1 MTHTERN
8 TAPRTRQAT
17 LALLVVTVLWGF
29 TFVWMKQALDA
40 SEQHLGSA
48 GGVAGVGLFMTLRFG
63 FAALAMLLLPAVRR
77 GLTPGVWGGGL
88 WIGALLLAGFL
99 LQMFGLQGVSAPVSA
114 FLTSLYVVFTALLVS
129 RRPGHRMGPSLI
141 VGALLAT
148 VGAGFIQGPPQL
160 SFGPAEWLTVG
171 CAFVFAVHILATE
184 HVTRRHA
191 PLPVTFTTFAW
202 VTLGSLV
209 TLGIGMAGDGPD
221 LAALG
226 QLALD
231 PAFAQPVLL
240 SSFLAT
246 TLALSLM
253 NTYQRELEPVRAAIL
268 YAIEPLWATLWAIWV
283 GHAEPGFWLAL
294 GGGSLLLGNVIAELG
309 PLLAARRAR

>member
-1 MTHTERN
+1 MAHPHSSTT
-8 TAPRTRQAT
+8 PRARKAT

-29 TFVWMKQALDA
+29 TFVWMKEALLA
-40 SEQHLGSA
+40 SELHLGPV

-63 FAALAMLLLPAVRR
+63 LAALMMFMLPAVRR
-77 GLTPGVWGGGL
+77 GLTPGVWVGGL
-88 WIGALLLAGFL
+88 WIGGLLLAGFL

-129 RRPGHRMGPSLI
+129 RRPGHRMSVTLI
-141 VGALLAT
+141 IGALLAT

-160 SFGPAEWLTVG
+160 SFGRAEWLTVG

-191 PLPVTFTTFAW
+191 PLPVTFTTFFW

-209 TLGIGMAGDGPD
+209 TLAIGMAGEGPG
-221 LAALG
+221 LG
-226 QLALD
+226 AVVELALD
-231 PAFAQPVLL
+231 PSFARPMLL

-253 NTYQRELEPVRAAIL
+253 NTFQRELEPVRAAIL
-268 YAIEPLWATLWAIWV
+268 YAIEPVWATLFAIAI
-283 GHAEPGFWLAL
+283 GESQAGFWLAV

-309 PLLAARRAR
+309 PLLTARRAR